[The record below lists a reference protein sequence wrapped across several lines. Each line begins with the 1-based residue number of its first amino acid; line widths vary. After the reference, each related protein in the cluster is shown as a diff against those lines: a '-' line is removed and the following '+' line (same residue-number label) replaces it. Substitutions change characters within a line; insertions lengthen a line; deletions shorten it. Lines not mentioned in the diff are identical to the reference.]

1 MIYQWGNGN
10 VLKHSDRKV
19 RKGQVKFDPDEAED
33 DNVEME
39 DKQEAEFQLSS
50 GDDREDDGEDDEEE
64 GEGNKKR

>member
-1 MIYQWGNGN
+1 
-10 VLKHSDRKV
+10 
-19 RKGQVKFDPDEAED
+19 
-33 DNVEME
+33 ME